1 MKAIVSVLGKD
12 RVGITA
18 AVCTKLAENNIN
30 ILDISQTIMDG
41 NFSMVMIVDMDKAT
55 CSIKEMSGVLEGLGK
70 EIGQIIRIQ
79 REDIFDAMHRI

>member
-55 CSIKEMSGVLEGLGK
+55 CSIKEMSGVPGK
-70 EIGQIIRIQ
+70 GVG
-79 REDIFDAMHRI
+79 DAVEFGGFVLR

>member
-18 AVCTKLAENNIN
+18 AVCMKLAENNIN

-41 NFSMVMIVDMDKAT
+41 NFSMVMIVDMEAAT
-55 CSIKEMSGVLEGLGK
+55 RSIKEMGDVLQDLGS
-70 EIGQIIRIQ
+70 EISQTIRIQ

>member
-41 NFSMVMIVDMDKAT
+41 NFSMVMIVDMEAAT
-55 CSIKEMSGVLEGLGK
+55 RSIKEMGDVLQDLGS

-79 REDIFDAMHRI
+79 REDIFGAMHRI

>member
-18 AVCTKLAENNIN
+18 AVCVKLAEKNIN

-41 NFSMVMIVDMDKAT
+41 NFSMVMIVDMEKAA
-55 CSIKEMSGVLEGLGK
+55 CSVKEMSGILEALGE
-70 EIGQIIRIQ
+70 EIGQTIRIQ

>member
-30 ILDISQTIMDG
+30 ILDISQTIMGG
-41 NFSMVMIVDMDKAT
+41 NFSMVMIVDMEAAT
-55 CSIKEMSGVLEGLGK
+55 RSIKEMGDVLQDLGS
-70 EIGQIIRIQ
+70 EIGQTIRIQ

>member
-41 NFSMVMIVDMDKAT
+41 NFSMVMIVDMEKAA
-55 CSIKEMSGVLEGLGK
+55 CSAAPPSCPCIPSPA
-70 EIGQIIRIQ
+70 RNSSPAA
-79 REDIFDAMHRI
+79 DASRYRSRV